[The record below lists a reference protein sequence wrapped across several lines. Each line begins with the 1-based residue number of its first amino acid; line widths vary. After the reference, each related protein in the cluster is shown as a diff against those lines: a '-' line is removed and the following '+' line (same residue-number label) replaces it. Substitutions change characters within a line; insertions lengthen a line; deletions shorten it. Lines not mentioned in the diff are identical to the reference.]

1 MVLRPAMTI
10 SDRNR
15 KYFEGIG
22 LSAAI
27 RRELIIGGSAFLG
40 LENDQRRIEAREWI
54 DEQEQNIRDKERTH
68 NNRELWTLIS
78 AIVAAVAGVIGVAWI
93 NALIASPIRPL
104 SPSLGSG
111 HSFHRTITYPLL

>member
-22 LSAAI
+22 LSAI

-78 AIVAAVAGVIGVAWI
+78 AIVAAVAGVIGVAWTVM
-93 NALIASPIRPL
+93 
-104 SPSLGSG
+104 
-111 HSFHRTITYPLL
+111 H